1 MQGNTEGNMDTI
13 LTIAIAGTAFVLGA
27 LIVWIWCGRILAKI
41 QAKIPPLE
49 TEIFSLRP
57 LKDQLDATRLAA
69 GEAEKSLA
77 SATTRVENL
86 AVIEAE
92 LVSARQQVN
101 SLTANAASLAAKYE
115 AATQS
120 HKEQI
125 EQLTSLRQGVQDQFK
140 LLASEA
146 LTINNENF
154 SKRAEEVFRHQ
165 KEVTTKDISDLV
177 KPLGET
183 LKAYDEALKEIEK
196 ARIAGFTTINDTL
209 QSVSAQHTEVKTVTA
224 NLVNALRASPKT
236 RGRWGEETLRRVV
249 ELSGLV
255 EHCDFE
261 TEKHFKG
268 EDESL
273 RPDMVITVSGGR
285 SIVVDAKAPVSAY
298 IDAISATGEDDKEAQ
313 LKKHSIQLRERLRN
327 LSSKSYWEHFAGS
340 VDCVVMFVPGDNF
353 VSAAFERDPD
363 LFEDGIKARVL
374 ICTPTTFIALTKAIS
389 YGWRQEKFK
398 QSAIEVGQLGKEL
411 YARLR
416 NFGDH
421 VSDLG
426 KHLSNST
433 KKYNLLVGSL
443 ESSVMPQARRF
454 NELGVEGTAEPLP
467 QLSEVDTVVKFPQGG
482 RDLLISEVKKGE

>member
-1 MQGNTEGNMDTI
+1 MSTI
-13 LTIAIAGTAFVLGA
+13 LTIAIAATAFVFGA
-27 LIVWIWCGRILAKI
+27 LAVWVWCARTLGKI

-49 TEIFSLRP
+49 AEIFSLRP
-57 LKDQLDATRLAA
+57 LKAELETARLSAT
-69 GEAEKSLA
+69 ETEKSLA

-86 AVIEAE
+86 AATEAE
-92 LVSARQQVN
+92 LVSARQSVN
-101 SLTANAASLAAKYE
+101 KLTADAASLAAKYE

-125 EQLTSLRQGVQDQFK
+125 EHLTSLRQDVQDQFK
-140 LLASEA
+140 LLANEA
-146 LTINNENF
+146 LAFNSENF
-154 SKRAEEVFRHQ
+154 SKRAEEVFKLQ
-165 KEVTTKDISDLV
+165 KEATTKDISDLV
-177 KPLGET
+177 KPLGQT

-196 ARIAGFTTINDTL
+196 VRIAGFTTINDTL
-209 QSVSAQHTEVKTVTA
+209 QSVTAQHTEVKTITA

-261 TEKHFKG
+261 TEKHFKND
-268 EDESL
+268 DEAL
-273 RPDMVITVSGGR
+273 RPDMIIQVSGGR

-298 IDAISATGEDDKEAQ
+298 IDAIGATSEDEREAQ
-313 LKKHSIQLRERLRN
+313 LKKHSVQLRERLKS

-363 LFEDGIKARVL
+363 LFEDGVKARVL

-389 YGWRQEKFK
+389 YGWRQEKFT
-398 QSAIEVGQLGKEL
+398 QSAIEVGNLGKEL

-416 NFGDH
+416 TFGDH
-421 VSDLG
+421 VGDLG

-433 KKYNLLVGSL
+433 KKYNSLVGSL

-454 NELGVEGTAEPLP
+454 HELGVEGTAEPLP
-467 QLSEVDTVVKFPQGG
+467 QLVEVDTVVKFPQSG
-482 RDLLISEVKKGE
+482 RDLLISEAKKGEQS

>member
-1 MQGNTEGNMDTI
+1 MSTV
-13 LTIAIAGTAFVLGA
+13 LTIIIAAISFVFGA
-27 LIVWIWCGRILAKI
+27 LIIWVWCARALAAI

-49 TEIFSLRP
+49 AEIIGLRP
-57 LKDQLDATRLAA
+57 LKAELDTARAA
-69 GEAEKSLA
+69 ANEVEKSLA
-77 SATTRVENL
+77 SATTRVENFNAVEADL
-86 AVIEAE
+86 AA
-92 LVSARQQVN
+92 ARQKI
-101 SLTANAASLAAKYE
+101 SDLTAE
-115 AATQS
+115 AAALSAKHEAVTKA
-120 HKEQI
+120 HAEQV
-125 EQLTSLRQGVQDQFK
+125 EQLQNLRQAVQDQFK
-140 LLASEA
+140 LLANEA
-146 LTINNENF
+146 LAANSENF
-154 SKRAEEVFRHQ
+154 SKRAEEIFQHH
-165 KEVTTKDISDLV
+165 KDATTKDVSDLV

-196 ARIAGFTTINDTL
+196 TRIAGFTTINDTL
-209 QSVSAQHTEVKTVTA
+209 NIVRAQNTEVTAVTA
-224 NLVNALRASPKT
+224 NLVNALKASPKT

-261 TEKHFKG
+261 TEKHFNSG
-268 EDESL
+268 DEAL
-273 RPDMVITVSGGR
+273 RPDLIIQVSGGR

-298 IDAISATGEDDKEAQ
+298 IDAIGATNEEDREVQ
-313 LKKHSIQLRERLRN
+313 LKKHSAQLRERLKN

-363 LFEDGIKARVL
+363 LFEDGIKSRVL

-389 YGWRQEKFK
+389 YGWRQEKFT
-398 QSAIEVGQLGKEL
+398 QSAMEVGKLGKEL
-411 YARLR
+411 YSRLR
-416 NFGDH
+416 SFGDH

-426 KHLSNST
+426 KHLNNST

-454 NELGVEGTAEPLP
+454 HELGVEGTAEPLL

-482 RDLLISEVKKGE
+482 RDLLISEGKKSE